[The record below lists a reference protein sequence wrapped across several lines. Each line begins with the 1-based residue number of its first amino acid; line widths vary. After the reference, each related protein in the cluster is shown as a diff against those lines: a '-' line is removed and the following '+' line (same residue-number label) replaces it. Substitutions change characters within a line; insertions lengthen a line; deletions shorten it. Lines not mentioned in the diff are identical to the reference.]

1 VEHVIMNGQFALK
14 NGEQTDA
21 RLGDYLLKPYL

>member
-1 VEHVIMNGQFALK
+1 MNGQFALK